1 MERIF
6 KSGNGTLK
14 NLQTDDGTEFF
25 KSKFKVLMKSYRT
38 NHYSTFST
46 LKASM
51 DIHSGSQADPT
62 VWSGLVVDRPAQT
75 MHTDFSK
82 QSTTNGGFVY

>member
-6 KSGNGTLK
+6 KSGNGTPK

-46 LKASM
+46 LKASIAERFNRTLKKLM
-51 DIHSGSQADPT
+51 
-62 VWSGLVVDRPAQT
+62 WRK
-75 MHTDFSK
+75 FSFH
-82 QSTTNGGFVY
+82 G